1 VRAAAVLCVSLA
13 APLAAQDTQIQG
25 PLRPVADNPTSVLPA
40 PPFPDLLLEAPPAVG
55 LFRSAWLPAGLARD
69 VTAGAGS
76 MRLGVG
82 GASGEYRRPFDP
94 NDVRT
99 IAFRAAGW
107 QPVGTGAAW
116 GRVVAE
122 DVRLGS
128 AGHASYSHPYGSSPL
143 VLADTTNP
151 EAKRVRYTLEG
162 AMGWTLG
169 AWLVGL
175 SGGLEVLDVGTRE
188 TQFIRTDR
196 FSAPAVELNV
206 GRDLFAGITLL
217 LHGRWMGGSETV
229 FLRPEP
235 KPSRAYRFSGFED
248 PLPLDIV
255 PPGAYFRR
263 VQRDGYA
270 GGAALAGRLYGQPW
284 MLSVGRTYR
293 KDIHFEEVRQ
303 DPPTDDWVAD
313 GWTITAAHQRPLPY
327 GITATLQLDANR
339 LAGDVT
345 LAAVEGVVTRVQ
357 ETVFDGSLDLR
368 WTGSDG
374 AFQAALRLGLDLSRR
389 QLQDYL
395 VQVGAD
401 VRAAAPSMVIEVAYR
416 WSGTAVSVAGGV
428 AGHGPYPT
436 IPRPAAMG
444 PVYNQFIAPRWARD
458 ATKATTL
465 LGAVTVRQNLSA
477 RAALFAR
484 ANLARLSS
492 SGTPVPPLPGTGGR
506 FGEWQVEIGVVGVR

>member
-345 LAAVEGVVTRVQ
+345 LAAVEGVAVGGGCTIAVAADVAYAGEGTRMRLP
-357 ETVFDGSLDLR
+357 F
-368 WTGSDG
+368 
-374 AFQAALRLGLDLSRR
+374 ANLGLVPEIASSYLLQQNIGR
-389 QLQDYL
+389 Q
-395 VQVGAD
+395 
-401 VRAAAPSMVIEVAYR
+401 RAAEIMFTAEWIDAQRALELGLVARVLPQGGALPAMMDKAREMAR
-416 WSGTAVSVAGGV
+416 WPVSALVAIKRTLKTAHEAG
-428 AGHGPYPT
+428 
-436 IPRPAAMG
+436 IAA
-444 PVYNQFIAPRWARD
+444 
-458 ATKATTL
+458 
-465 LGAVTVRQNLSA
+465 A
-477 RAALFAR
+477 RAIEDSEMMR
-484 ANLARLSS
+484 LAGSPENIEAITAFMQKRD
-492 SGTPVPPLPGTGGR
+492 PDFKQFR
-506 FGEWQVEIGVVGVR
+506 K